1 MTNAVQVRT
10 PERAPTLSPGWPL
23 FLLFLG
29 FPLWWVLGVA
39 GFIYPILAVPM
50 LFWLLRK
57 RSILL
62 PPGFLI
68 WLAFLAWTLA
78 SATQL
83 TGTGRT
89 IGYLWRFGTYA
100 SATVFL
106 LYVFNMSEERLSATR
121 LVKLLAAFWAI
132 VVLGGY
138 LGVLAPSLSFA
149 SPVERMLPPLLAGD
163 AFIQVLVH
171 PASAQ
176 IHDFLG
182 YSVARPAAPFPY
194 TNDWGSTYGLLVPF
208 VILGWGRWGSTRARL
223 LMGGLAVASV
233 VPVVLSLN
241 RGLWISLAVGLVYAA
256 FRLAAAGRERAL
268 VALIGLVLVAGSL
281 VFFTPLKGVIDARL
295 ETGHSNERRTM
306 LYQEAGLVTLESP
319 LFGFGAPTPS
329 EWNPNAPPVGTQGL
343 LWTVLVS
350 HGFVGAGLFLAWFVQ
365 AFWRTRKA
373 WREVPFWCHVMLL
386 IALIQLAVY
395 DMLPTQLHIIMLGI
409 GLAMRELARHPED
422 GSLPSEPE
430 RVGATP

>member
-1 MTNAVQVRT
+1 MTYAVQARA
-10 PERAPTLSPGWPL
+10 PERAATLPGGWPL
-23 FLLFLG
+23 FVLFLG
-29 FPLWWVLGVA
+29 FPVWWSLGVA
-39 GFIYPILAVPM
+39 GFIYPVLAVPM

-62 PPGFLI
+62 PRGILVWI
-68 WLAFLAWTLA
+68 AFLAWAIA

-89 IGYLWRFGTYA
+89 IGYLWRLSSYA

-106 LYVFNMSEERLSATR
+106 LYVFNMPEERLPTR
-121 LVKLLAAFWAI
+121 WLVKLLAAFWAI
-132 VVLGGY
+132 VVLGGI
-138 LGVLAPSLSFA
+138 LGVLAPSFSFA
-149 SPVERMLPPLLAGD
+149 SPVERILPPSLADD

-182 YSVARPAAPFPY
+182 YAVARPAAPFPY
-194 TNDWGSTYGLLVPF
+194 TNDWGSAFGMLVPF
-208 VILGWGRWGSTRARL
+208 VILAWGRWRSSWGRIFTA
-223 LMGGLAVASV
+223 GLAIASV

-241 RGLWISLAVGLVYAA
+241 RGLWLSLAVGLVYAA

-268 VALIGLVLVAGSL
+268 VAFIAVVLVGGSV
-281 VFFTPLKGVIDARL
+281 VFFTPLKDVIDARL
-295 ETGHSNERRTM
+295 ETGHSNERRAM
-306 LYQEAGLVTLESP
+306 LYEEAGTVTLESP

-373 WREVPFWCHVMLL
+373 RREVPFWCHVMLL

-395 DMLPTQLHIIMLGI
+395 DMLPTQLHIMMLGI
-409 GLAMRELARHPED
+409 AIAMRELSTHPEEEA
-422 GSLPSEPE
+422 LQPEPE
-430 RVGATP
+430 KVRP

>member
-1 MTNAVQVRT
+1 MITAVRARA
-10 PERAPTLSPGWPL
+10 PERAPTLPAGWAL
-23 FLLFLG
+23 FVLFLG
-29 FPLWWVLGVA
+29 FPIWWLLGVSA
-39 GFIYPILAVPM
+39 FIYPVLALPM

-57 RSILL
+57 RPILL
-62 PPGFLI
+62 PRGVLVWF
-68 WLAFLAWTLA
+68 AFLAWAIA
-78 SATQL
+78 SSTQL

-89 IGYLWRFGTYA
+89 MGYLLRLSSYA

-106 LYVFNMSEERLSATR
+106 LYVFNMPEERLPTKR
-121 LVKLLAAFWAI
+121 LAKLLAAFWAI

-138 LGVLAPSLSFA
+138 LGTLAPSFSFA
-149 SPVERMLPPLLAGD
+149 SPVERMLPPSLSGD
-163 AFIQVLVH
+163 AFIHSLVH

-182 YSVARPAAPFPY
+182 YAVARPSAPFPY

-208 VILGWGRWGSTRARL
+208 VILAWSGWRSSRGRFLIAALAIGSI
-223 LMGGLAVASV
+223 

-241 RGLWISLAVGLVYAA
+241 RGLWLSLAVGLVYAA
-256 FRLAAAGRERAL
+256 FRLAGVGRERAL
-268 VALIGLVLVAGSL
+268 VAFIAVVLIGGSL
-281 VFFTPLKGVIDARL
+281 VFLTPLKDLIDARL

-306 LYQEAGLVTLESP
+306 LYQEAGQVTLESP

-350 HGFVGAGLFLAWFVQ
+350 HGFVGAGLFVAWFLQ

-373 WREVPFWCHVMLL
+373 TRQVPFWCHVMLL
-386 IALIQLAVY
+386 IALIQLPVY
-395 DMLPTQLHIIMLGI
+395 DMLPTQLHIMMLGI
-409 GLAMRELARHPED
+409 GIAMRELSTHPLD
-422 GSLPSEPE
+422 GIPELEPAS
-430 RVGATP
+430 VTP